1 MIRLASILLMACAV
15 VTSASGCTTTNIATS
30 HPGQTTVVATTTQ
43 MQDLVRNVGGDR
55 VHLVG
60 ILEPNVDP
68 HDFEPTPG
76 TAVAMSGAQLVVES
90 GVGVDSWADRLV
102 SSAASGA
109 PVFVA
114 SNGLPVRPGDSAE
127 PAGDPHWWHD
137 PTLFE
142 RAALDLA
149 GKLGEVDPAGRA
161 TYQHNAR
168 SYVTRIQ
175 AMDRANMR
183 LIATVPRDRRKL
195 VTNHDAFGYFAAH
208 YGITIVGS
216 VIPSLST
223 AAQPSAQSIAGLI
236 ERIRATHVNAIFTE
250 SSLNPSL
257 EQRIATEAGVR
268 VYANLYGDTLGPPGS
283 PGATYIGMERWNM
296 RAMVAGFLGRPPP
309 TE

>member
-1 MIRLASILLMACAV
+1 VTRLASILLVAV
-15 VTSASGCTTTNIATS
+15 AVATTASGCTTTRIAS
-30 HPGQTTVVATTTQ
+30 PQPGQITVVATTTQ

-76 TAVAMSGAQLVVES
+76 TAVALSGARLVVES
-90 GVGVDSWADRLV
+90 GAGVDSWADQLV
-102 SSAASGA
+102 AGAAAGA

-114 SNGLPVRPGDSAE
+114 SAGLPMRPGDSAE

-149 GKLGEVDPAGRA
+149 RRLGEVDPHHRA
-161 TYQHNAR
+161 AYQDNAHG
-168 SYVTRIQ
+168 YVTRIR
-175 AMDRANMR
+175 AMDRANTR
-183 LIATVPRDRRKL
+183 LIATVPRDQRKL

-223 AAQPSAQSIAGLI
+223 AAQPSAKSVANLI
-236 ERIRATHVNAIFTE
+236 ERIRAAHVNAIFTE

-257 EQRIATEAGVR
+257 EQRIAAEAGVR

-296 RAMVAGFLGRPPP
+296 RAMVAGFLGAPPP
-309 TE
+309 AA

>member
-1 MIRLASILLMACAV
+1 
-15 VTSASGCTTTNIATS
+15 
-30 HPGQTTVVATTTQ
+30 
-43 MQDLVRNVGGDR
+43 
-55 VHLVG
+55 
-60 ILEPNVDP
+60 
-68 HDFEPTPG
+68 
-76 TAVAMSGAQLVVES
+76 
-90 GVGVDSWADRLV
+90 
-102 SSAASGA
+102 
-109 PVFVA
+109 VFVA
-114 SNGLPVRPGDSAE
+114 SKGLPVRPGDSAE

-149 GKLGEVDPAGRA
+149 HRLGEVDPAGRA

-168 SYVTRIQ
+168 GYVARIR
-175 AMDRANMR
+175 AMDRANMQ

-208 YGITIVGS
+208 YEITIVGS

-223 AAQPSAQSIAGLI
+223 AAQPSAKSIAGLI
-236 ERIRATHVNAIFTE
+236 ERIRAAHVNAIFTE

-296 RAMVAGFLGRPPP
+296 RAMVAGFLGNPPP
-309 TE
+309 SE